1 MTTNETT
8 INAVIEPSVAEPAP
22 LSAEWW
28 ALRSAEE
35 LRDIIKRGFGVGP
48 AYDGAVVETERRARE
63 AVQRLREDEREVARG
78 NAKVRLLALTGI
90 LAIVLAVGV
99 LMRFAA

>member
-1 MTTNETT
+1 MTTDETT
-8 INAVIEPSVAEPAP
+8 IRQSAEQSVSEPAP

-28 ALRSAEE
+28 AMRSAEE

-63 AVQRLREDEREVARG
+63 TIRQLRDEQAIVAQG
-78 NAKVRLLALTGI
+78 NAKARLLALTGI
-90 LAIVLAVGV
+90 LAIVLALGMV
-99 LMRFAA
+99 MRLLG